1 MRARFSGFVLTALIL
16 AAPSLRAADRPP
28 QDLHQVGDHWT
39 AWNPPQ
45 PPANVQTHV
54 IAKGDT
60 LWELAAHYYG
70 NPYLW
75 PQIWEKNQ
83 YILDAHWIYP
93 GDVLVLGPQVAPADH
108 LAAGETPAGEEPG
121 AGTEPGSE
129 EAPTAPVP
137 GVLTPAAAAGAP
149 VPLGSEGD
157 IYCSGFI
164 APDSQEFPFSI
175 IGTEYERLGPDLD
188 VGIKSEIKSSYGR
201 VGTIKVDLSTGDIIY
216 LDGGKARGLS
226 PGSVFTVVS
235 PERHVV
241 HPYTKTALGRYFHY
255 VGRVRVLSVQE
266 NTAIAEIIQS
276 CDPVHVGALLQPF
289 EPEPVPLGRP
299 TAMRPANYP
308 AAEEKLR
315 DSPVIVLSQDE
326 VITLGQDHVVYI
338 DRGADKDV
346 TPGDIYTIYRMNREG
361 MPPIVIGELAI
372 LSVHK
377 TSSVGK
383 IIQARYPVYVGD
395 RLDPK

>member
-1 MRARFSGFVLTALIL
+1 MRVRLSGFVLTALAL
-16 AAPSLRAADRPP
+16 AAPCLQASDRPP

-45 PPANVQTHV
+45 PPPNVKTHV
-54 IAKGDT
+54 IVKGDT
-60 LWELAAHYYG
+60 LWELAKTYYG

-93 GDVLVLGPQVAPADH
+93 GDVLVLGPEVAPVDH
-108 LAAGETPAGEEPG
+108 LAANETPGDETAGAVPAGGEE
-121 AGTEPGSE
+121 A
-129 EAPTAPVP
+129 APTAPVP
-137 GVLTPAAAAGAP
+137 GVLTPAAAAGSP

-164 APDSQEFPFSI
+164 APDDQEFPFSI
-175 IGTEYERLGPDLD
+175 VGTEYERLGPNLD
-188 VGIKSEIKSSYGR
+188 VGIKSEIQTSYGR

-216 LDGGKARGLS
+216 VDGGKARGLS

-235 PERHVV
+235 REQPVLN
-241 HPYTKTALGRYFHY
+241 PYTKKRIGRFYHY

-266 NTAIAEIIQS
+266 TTAIAEIIQS

-299 TAMRPANYP
+299 SAMRPANYP
-308 AAEEKLR
+308 TTAEKLR
-315 DSPVIVLSQDE
+315 DSPMIVLSQDE
-326 VITLGQDHVVYI
+326 VITLGEDHVVYI

-346 TPGDIYTIYRMNREG
+346 TPGDIFTIYRPNREG

-383 IIQARYPVYVGD
+383 IIQSRYPVYVGD
-395 RLDPK
+395 LLDPK

>member
-1 MRARFSGFVLTALIL
+1 VWLSGFVLTALAL
-16 AAPSLRAADRPP
+16 PAPCLYAADRPP

-45 PPANVQTHV
+45 PPPNVQTHV

-60 LWELAAHYYG
+60 LWDLAAHYYG

-93 GDVLVLGPQVAPADH
+93 GDPLVLGPEVAPADH
-108 LAAGETPAGEEPG
+108 LAEHETPAGEE
-121 AGTEPGSE
+121 EPGDGNARE
-129 EAPTAPVP
+129 EAPAAPVP

-149 VPLGSEGD
+149 VPLGAEGD

-164 APDSQEFPFSI
+164 APESQEFPFAI
-175 IGTEYERLGPDLD
+175 IGTEYEKLGPDLNIG
-188 VGIKSEIKSSYGR
+188 VKSEINGTYGR
-201 VGTIKVDLSTGDIIY
+201 VGTLKYDLSTGDIIY

-226 PGSVFTVVS
+226 PGKVFTVVS
-235 PERHVV
+235 PQQRVV
-241 HPYTKTALGRYFHY
+241 NPLTKEPVGRYFHY

-266 NTAIAEIIQS
+266 DTAIAEIIQA
-276 CDPVHVGALLQPF
+276 CDPVHVGAVLQPF
-289 EPEPVPLGRP
+289 EPEPVPLGRV
-299 TAMRPANYP
+299 TAMRPPNYP
-308 AAEEKLR
+308 AAAEKLR
-315 DSPVIVLSQDE
+315 DAPIILFSQDGL
-326 VITLGQDHVVYI
+326 ITLGQDHVVYI
-338 DRGADKDV
+338 DRGADHDI
-346 TPGDIYTIYRMNREG
+346 TPGDMFTIYRQNLEG

-377 TSSVGK
+377 TSSVAR
-383 IIQARYPVYVGD
+383 IIQSRYPVYIGD

>member
-1 MRARFSGFVLTALIL
+1 MRVRLSGFVLTVLAL
-16 AAPSLRAADRPP
+16 AAPCLHAADRPP

-39 AWNPPQ
+39 AWSPPQ
-45 PPANVQTHV
+45 PPPNVQTHV

-60 LWELAAHYYG
+60 LWDLAAHYYG

-93 GDVLVLGPQVAPADH
+93 GDPLVLGPEVAPVDH
-108 LAAGETPAGEEPG
+108 LADNTPAGEEPG
-121 AGTEPGSE
+121 NGGGAGAE
-129 EAPTAPVP
+129 EAAPTAPVP

-164 APDSQEFPFSI
+164 APESQEFPFAI
-175 IGTEYERLGPDLD
+175 VGTEYERLGPDLN
-188 VGIKSEIKSSYGR
+188 VGIKSEINTTYGR
-201 VGTIKVDLSTGDIIY
+201 VGTLKVDLSTGDIIY

-226 PGSVFTVVS
+226 PGTVFTVVS
-235 PERHVV
+235 PQQRVL
-241 HPYTKTALGRYFHY
+241 HPYTRETVGRYYHY

-266 NTAIAEIIQS
+266 NTAIAEIIQA
-276 CDPVHVGALLQPF
+276 CDPVHVGEVLQPF

-299 TAMRPANYP
+299 SAMRPANYP

-315 DSPVIVLSQDE
+315 DAPVIVLSQDD

-338 DRGADKDV
+338 DRGADHDV
-346 TPGDIYTIYRMNREG
+346 TPGDIFTIYRMNREG

-377 TSSVGK
+377 SSSVAK
-383 IIQARYPVYVGD
+383 IIQSRYPVYIGD

>member
-1 MRARFSGFVLTALIL
+1 MRVRLSGFVLTALAL
-16 AAPSLRAADRPP
+16 AAPCLQASDRPP

-45 PPANVQTHV
+45 PPPNVKTHV
-54 IAKGDT
+54 IVKGDT
-60 LWELAAHYYG
+60 LWELAKTYYG

-93 GDVLVLGPQVAPADH
+93 GDVLVLGPEVAPVDH
-108 LAAGETPAGEEPG
+108 LATNETPGDETAGAAPAGGEE
-121 AGTEPGSE
+121 A
-129 EAPTAPVP
+129 APTAPVP
-137 GVLTPAAAAGAP
+137 GVLTPAAAAGSP

-164 APDSQEFPFSI
+164 APDDQEFPFSI
-175 IGTEYERLGPDLD
+175 IGTEYERLGPNLD
-188 VGIKSEIKSSYGR
+188 VGIKSEIQTSYGR

-216 LDGGKARGLS
+216 VDGGKARGLS

-235 PERHVV
+235 REQPVLN
-241 HPYTKTALGRYFHY
+241 PYTKKRIGRFYHY

-266 NTAIAEIIQS
+266 STAIAEIIQS

-299 TAMRPANYP
+299 SAMRPANYP
-308 AAEEKLR
+308 TTAEKLR
-315 DSPVIVLSQDE
+315 DSPMIVLSQDE
-326 VITLGQDHVVYI
+326 VITLGEDHVVYI

-346 TPGDIYTIYRMNREG
+346 TPGDIFTIYRPNREG

-383 IIQARYPVYVGD
+383 IIQSRYPVYVGD
-395 RLDPK
+395 LLDPK

>member
-1 MRARFSGFVLTALIL
+1 MRVRLSGFVLTVLVL
-16 AAPSLRAADRPP
+16 AAPCLQASDRPP

-45 PPANVQTHV
+45 PPPNVQTHV

-60 LWELAAHYYG
+60 LWDLASHYYG

-93 GDVLVLGPQVAPADH
+93 GDILVLGPEVAPVDH
-108 LAAGETPAGEEPG
+108 LAAGETPGDSG
-121 AGTEPGSE
+121 DGTEPAGGE
-129 EAPTAPVP
+129 DAAPTAPVP

-157 IYCSGFI
+157 IYCSGYI
-164 APDSQEFPFSI
+164 APENQEFPFSI
-175 IGTEYERLGPDLD
+175 VGTEYERLGPDLD
-188 VGIKSEIKSSYGR
+188 VGVKSEIKSTYGR
-201 VGTIKVDLSTGDIIY
+201 VGTLKVDLSAGDIIY

-235 PERHVV
+235 REQRVI
-241 HPYTKTALGRYFHY
+241 HPYTKESLGRFYHY

-276 CDPVHVGALLQPF
+276 CDPVHVGAVLQPF
-289 EPEPVPLGRP
+289 EPEPVPLGRLS
-299 TAMRPANYP
+299 AMRPANYP

-315 DSPVIVLSQDE
+315 DAPVIVLSQDE

-346 TPGDIYTIYRMNREG
+346 TPGDIYTIYRLNREG

-383 IIQARYPVYVGD
+383 ILQSRYPVYIGD
-395 RLDPK
+395 RLDLK